1 VNRHKEGIIKMT
13 KAFKQRPNGKLKAKQ
28 RAKACSAN
36 DNTNPYDKIKE
47 RLNRV
52 ARSLP
57 RGFLGFVCVSSD
69 IEIEFHASSEIVD
82 MAKDILRDLRKYH
95 SDDKIANDIAS
106 LQSHSMHR
114 LDLDNLDNDLLK
126 TISVCVL
133 INTYLITNELATPNS
148 VLFGACP

>member
-1 VNRHKEGIIKMT
+1 MT

-28 RAKACSAN
+28 RAKAYSAN
-36 DNTNPYDKIKE
+36 DNTNQYDKIKE
-47 RLNRV
+47 RLNSV
-52 ARSLP
+52 KRSLP

-69 IEIEFHASSEIVD
+69 IEVEYHASNEIID
-82 MAKDILRDLRKYH
+82 MAKDMLNDLLKFH

-126 TISVCVL
+126 IISACVL
-133 INTYLITNELATPNS
+133 INTYLTTNTWAEPNS